1 MTVTDNVP
9 MNLEIAAARSK
20 RMADVNNIFTFGFF
34 LFSALVGSVSS
45 ACLAAATALGY
56 IRVAVGHIKP
66 LENRQIRL
74 MAFAFLLYPLA
85 ELISIIVNH
94 RGVGGFIELGGAAL
108 FASVLPV
115 ASRLCLSSPQKI
127 SGTAAKGA
135 ASAGVVLVIYCLI
148 ELFVWHVDRPEAG
161 LGNPNVLAV
170 FALIVCCI
178 CVSLAS
184 VIDAGIR
191 KWIYFGAF
199 CAFNTILF
207 SGTRAVWVATPFALV
222 LAALPLR
229 GTKIKPV
236 SIAKT
241 VFAGIAALV
250 FLAIGAIIMFNRL
263 SATVSSFQQSNL
275 VTTDIAIAERLFL
288 WQGGI
293 AQAKSSWLFGYGPDS
308 TLEMIAALGGN
319 PPLSYTHYHNFL
331 LTGAIRGGVIE
342 VIALLLVLAALIW
355 FALQKSNNQT
365 QRAGRALVASVT
377 VAGFLPG
384 MVGILFTHDVVNA
397 VFLYTIIIGLCL
409 GVAGSEKSP
418 DPR

>member
-1 MTVTDNVP
+1 MPPPVIGAWL
-9 MNLEIAAARSK
+9 MSI
-20 RMADVNNIFTFGFF
+20 IF
-34 LFSALVGSVSS
+34 SPSGSSCFQPLSS
-45 ACLAAATALGY
+45 ACLAAATALGFF
-56 IRVAVGHIKP
+56 RVAAGHIKL

-74 MAFAFLLYPLA
+74 VAFAFLLYPLA

-94 RGVGGFIELGGAAL
+94 RGVAGFIELGGAAL

-115 ASRLCLSSPQKI
+115 ASRLCVSSPQNI
-127 SGTAAKGA
+127 SGTAARGA

-148 ELFVWHVDRPEAG
+148 ELFAWHFERPEAG

-178 CVSLAS
+178 CLSLVSI
-184 VIDAGIR
+184 VDAGIR

-199 CAFNTILF
+199 CAFNAILF
-207 SGTRAVWVATPFALV
+207 SGTRAVWVATPFALA

-250 FLAIGAIIMFNRL
+250 FLAIGATIMFNRL

-275 VTTDIAIAERLFL
+275 VTTDIAIGQRLVL

-342 VIALLLVLAALIW
+342 VIALVLVLAALIW

-409 GVAGSEKSP
+409 GVAGSAKSP
-418 DPR
+418 DLT